1 LSFNPINAFGGEDF
15 TSQLRVLPTCAG
27 KHFIELPVVEW
38 GLFGLA
44 YGLIGHQSG
53 SLNRGRN

>member
-1 LSFNPINAFGGEDF
+1 MPLVARILQVNYGYYPSM
-15 TSQLRVLPTCAG
+15 LAG
-27 KHFIELPVVEW
+27 KHFIELFVVW

-53 SLNRGRN
+53 N